1 MNYYDILN
9 VSADATLKEINKNF
23 KKLSLKYHPDINP
36 DDRYSEEKMKTITEA
51 YSVLS
56 NYEKRVD
63 YDLKL
68 GNKSIVPFSFHEE
81 PLGILNELLSNDLS
95 LLNKIDF
102 PSENSYSR
110 SVKTTSTIEGGV
122 QKTKKIITENGKTY
136 VEEYEKPISKLTFF

>member
-1 MNYYDILN
+1 M
-9 VSADATLKEINKNF
+9 
-23 KKLSLKYHPDINP
+23 
-36 DDRYSEEKMKTITEA
+36 
-51 YSVLS
+51 
-56 NYEKRVD
+56 
-63 YDLKL
+63 
-68 GNKSIVPFSFHEE
+68 
-81 PLGILNELLSNDLS
+81 GILNELLSNDLS

>member
-68 GNKSIVPFSFHEE
+68 ANKSIVPFSFHEE
-81 PLGILNELLSNDLS
+81 PLGILNELLSNDVS

>member
-23 KKLSLKYHPDINP
+23 KKLSLKYHHDINP
-36 DDRYSEEKMKTITEA
+36 DDRYSEEKIKTITDA

>member
-81 PLGILNELLSNDLS
+81 PFGILNELFSNDLS

-110 SVKTTSTIEGGV
+110 SVKTTSIIEDGV

>member
-68 GNKSIVPFSFHEE
+68 ENKSIVPFSFHEE